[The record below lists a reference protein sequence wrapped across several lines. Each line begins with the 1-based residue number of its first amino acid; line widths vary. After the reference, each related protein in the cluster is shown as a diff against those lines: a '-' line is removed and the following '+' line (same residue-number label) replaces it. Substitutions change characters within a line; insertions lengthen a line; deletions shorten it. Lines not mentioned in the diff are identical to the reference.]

1 MADALDPANASKA
14 TLKLENV
21 FSPSNSR
28 FLTAANTLNPTLQTE
43 KRDTLVAIEK
53 KYQQFWADNHVF
65 ETNAPTMDEDPTT
78 DPDTLREHHPKFFGC
93 MAYPYMNGTLHAG
106 HSFSLSKV
114 EFQTGYARM
123 QGKRALFPLG
133 FHCTGM
139 PIKACAD
146 KLKRSISS

>member
-1 MADALDPANASKA
+1 
-14 TLKLENV
+14 
-21 FSPSNSR
+21 
-28 FLTAANTLNPTLQTE
+28 
-43 KRDTLVAIEK
+43 
-53 KYQQFWADNHVF
+53 VF
-65 ETNAPTMDEDPTT
+65 ETDAPTFEEDPTT
-78 DPDTLREHHPKFFGC
+78 DPDALRERNPKFFGC
-93 MAYPYMNGTLHAG
+93 MAFPYMNGTLHAG

-146 KLKRSISS
+146 KLTRYVFLCCWLLLVPLWLKER